1 MFVNCLVDAFV
12 KPGERLIGIGMFA
25 NIIPINIL
33 QVVNERFCIESR
45 IVTNLSFVV
54 WKEWFTSSLSFSTLC
69 NCNVAV
75 HCTILGQ

>member
-33 QVVNERFCIESR
+33 QVVNERLCIEGR

-54 WKEWFTSSLSFSTLC
+54 WKEWFT
-69 NCNVAV
+69 VRR
-75 HCTILGQ
+75 

>member
-1 MFVNCLVDAFV
+1 MYFLKGVFVNCLVDAFV

-54 WKEWFTSSLSFSTLC
+54 WKEWFT
-69 NCNVAV
+69 VRR
-75 HCTILGQ
+75 